1 MKKIKSRKVKKK
13 RKENFKV
20 LLFILVGGIVFYCSS
35 FVSAGEYDSILEK
48 NRIDNVYAVT
58 NIGGRDRIFYL
69 NMYELNGRISYC
81 IEIGV
86 DITTDV
92 YHSTDIF
99 LSGNLSNEQIDYIR
113 GISYF
118 GYGYKNHNDYK
129 YYMASQELIWEYL
142 SDVEVEWTN
151 EMKIDGN
158 RIIVD
163 EYKLEILELKEMYD
177 EKLGLEVGQVYK
189 VGDEIVLE
197 NGMLS
202 NYEVVSSKYSDVS
215 IVNGSLIIKV
225 GNVIGVEE
233 IKLKKKEDYG
243 YNSLLYYY
251 DNSQR
256 LISNGNYKEVDT
268 VLNFKIEGLS
278 VSTKMINNVM
288 PAERPLGEGTF
299 FNALYGL
306 YDENDNL
313 LGTYKSD
320 SNGRFTVESL
330 IKGNYY
336 FKQIEPSEG
345 YLLNEDKTNFKVDK
359 DGMNISLI
367 QKPISNYIEIKKVY
381 GSDGNYWPE
390 AGILFY
396 VYNSKGANL
405 ITAFTGSTGDIGFI
419 LYYGSY
425 RVHQGSTKYGY
436 AKVDDFTIDVREH
449 NEKKVQYNLVNEL
462 IRVKIRV
469 NTIDEVSR
477 ELLRKEGIAY
487 KVRKSEENTYL
498 EYDGNDIFKTDNEGN
513 LIIPILLEYGDYV
526 LEQVEVPK
534 GIISNDKE
542 IEFSIDDNSNLKL
555 EDNNLIMDIEVSNKL
570 VTGEVKVVTFLEE
583 FYKELNNYGYKQ
595 KIRVGNEITL
605 ISNEDIITNGN
616 IKYKKGEVINDGIT
630 NEEGELMLDNLYL
643 GSYCLID
650 KDTNEEK
657 CFKLVP
663 NGEEEI
669 VRENVEFN
677 KILIKKDIII
687 NNLSSDG
694 ELLVGN
700 IFELVDGEGLII
712 NTGITND
719 EGIIRIEDIA
729 LGNYCVRQKK
739 VKNGYRRLDNEI
751 CFLLEDDKIL
761 DIVNGRE
768 VNEVINI
775 PDTLKNDIGFYESF
789 VILIMIGTV
798 YIVYKKIF
806 NSKLYR

>member
-20 LLFILVGGIVFYCSS
+20 VLFILVGGIVFYCSS

-118 GYGYKNHNDYK
+118 GYGYENHNDYK

-177 EKLGLEVGQVYK
+177 EKLELEIGRAYK

-215 IVNGSLIIKV
+215 IVNGSLIMKV

-233 IKLKKKEDYG
+233 IKLKKKGYYG

-487 KVRKSEENTYL
+487 KVRKREENTYL

-526 LEQVEVPK
+526 LEQVEVPEC
-534 GIISNDKE
+534 IILNDKD

-616 IKYKKGEVINDGIT
+616 IKYKKGEIIDGGISND
-630 NEEGELMLDNLYL
+630 EGEVIFNNLYL

-650 KDTNEEK
+650 KDTSEEK

-663 NGEEEI
+663 SGEEEI

-806 NSKLYR
+806 SSKLYR